1 MQNSDH
7 SIMNSMTKM
16 IAFHLVILI
25 YICKQVAAPPSCSR
39 LRVIEEEPEDG
50 CGCEGQ
56 YDLIPTNFTSP
67 VYHNAEKDK

>member
-16 IAFHLVILI
+16 IEFHLVTLM

-39 LRVIEEEPEDG
+39 LRVIEEDPKDG
-50 CGCEGQ
+50 CERH
-56 YDLIPTNFTSP
+56 YHLIPTNFTSP

>member
-1 MQNSDH
+1 MCQ
-7 SIMNSMTKM
+7 
-16 IAFHLVILI
+16 
-25 YICKQVAAPPSCSR
+25 QVAAPASCSH

-56 YDLIPTNFTSP
+56 YDLIQTNFTSP